1 MIYFRR
7 VDIAVT
13 ICPPLI
19 SWKLSS
25 GQCKL
30 LLIGRRSRGM
40 VSSDETYV
48 LWTWKISCSCL
59 THCHVQY
66 MDTTTSERL
75 HRAYDVFAELD
86 KSFQKLTSKKI
97 RYFDFIPY
105 LYTLESLEFYICFNA
120 INSALKNKLPLSS
133 IKGID
138 PAIVI
143 QTYISYLVFLK

>member
-1 MIYFRR
+1 
-7 VDIAVT
+7 
-13 ICPPLI
+13 
-19 SWKLSS
+19 
-25 GQCKL
+25 
-30 LLIGRRSRGM
+30 
-40 VSSDETYV
+40 
-48 LWTWKISCSCL
+48 
-59 THCHVQY
+59 